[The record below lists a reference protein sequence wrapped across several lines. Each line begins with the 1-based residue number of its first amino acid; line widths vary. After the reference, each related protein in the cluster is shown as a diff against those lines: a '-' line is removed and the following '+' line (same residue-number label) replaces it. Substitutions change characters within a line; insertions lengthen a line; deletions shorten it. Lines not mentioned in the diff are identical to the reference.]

1 MTRRI
6 PTRSEKYYWSPER
19 LRSVCLRGMQAIY
32 LASASPRRSALL
44 RQIFVPHQI
53 LIPNIDESRLAG
65 ENPADYV
72 VRLARAK
79 AQRIWDRLKPDERK
93 PVLAADT
100 TVALGDEIFGKPAN
114 RAEGTAMLQ
123 RLSGRTHQV
132 YTAIAVAHVDGVAH
146 ALSVS
151 EVSFRTLS
159 QAECQAYWNSGE
171 PQDKAGGYAVQGLAA
186 AFITRLSGSYSGVM
200 GLPLAETAQL
210 LTRVGWSLGA
220 ALGEDAGEDV
230 GEDFAEPKET
240 HNEYDD
246 NGASA

>member
-1 MTRRI
+1 
-6 PTRSEKYYWSPER
+6 
-19 LRSVCLRGMQAIY
+19 MQAIY

-53 LIPNIDESRLAG
+53 LIPNVDESRLAG
-65 ENPADYV
+65 ESPSDYV

-79 AQRIWDRLKPDERK
+79 AQRIWERLKPEERR

-100 TVALGDEIFGKPAN
+100 TVALGDEIFGKPAD

-123 RLSGRTHQV
+123 RLAGGTHQV
-132 YTAIAVAHVDGVAH
+132 YTAIALAYAEGMEQ

-151 EVSFRTLS
+151 EVSFRKLS
-159 QAECQAYWNSGE
+159 ATECQAYWNSGE

-186 AFITRLSGSYSGVM
+186 SFITRLSGSYSGVM

-210 LTRVGWSLGA
+210 LALVGWSLDA
-220 ALGEDAGEDV
+220 AG
-230 GEDFAEPKET
+230 
-240 HNEYDD
+240 
-246 NGASA
+246 

>member
-1 MTRRI
+1 
-6 PTRSEKYYWSPER
+6 
-19 LRSVCLRGMQAIY
+19 MQAIY

-53 LIPNIDESRLAG
+53 LIPNVDESRLEG
-65 ENPADYV
+65 ESPADYV

-79 AQRIWDRLKPDERK
+79 AQRIWERLKPDERR

-100 TVALGDEIFGKPAN
+100 TVALGDEIFGKPGD

-123 RLSGRTHQV
+123 RLADGTHQV
-132 YTAIAVAHVDGVAH
+132 YTAIALAHAEGMEH

-151 EVSFRTLS
+151 EVSFRKLS
-159 QAECQAYWNSGE
+159 AAECQAYWNSGE

-186 AFITRLSGSYSGVM
+186 SFITRIAGSYSGVM

-210 LTRVGWSLGA
+210 LSRVGWSLGA
-220 ALGEDAGEDV
+220 ALDE
-230 GEDFAEPKET
+230 
-240 HNEYDD
+240 
-246 NGASA
+246 